1 MCIDKVDLNVF
12 NKIVLREKFHVF
24 LQFFVVA
31 YVDKVNKKGKL
42 DEKTQLFGKT
52 KL

>member
-1 MCIDKVDLNVF
+1 MFFVV
-12 NKIVLREKFHVF
+12 
-24 LQFFVVA
+24 FVVA
-31 YVDKVNKKGKL
+31 YVDKLNKKGKL